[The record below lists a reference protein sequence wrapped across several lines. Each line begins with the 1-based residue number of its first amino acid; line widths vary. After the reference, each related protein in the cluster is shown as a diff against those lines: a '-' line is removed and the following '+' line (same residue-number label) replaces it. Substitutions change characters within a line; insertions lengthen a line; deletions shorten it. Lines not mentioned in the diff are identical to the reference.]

1 MKPFVILCVL
11 TLAAATF
18 LPPGASAHKSCT
30 VRHDCE
36 DSNLFRGDNVDI
48 DIDDG
53 SIVFTHQDD
62 DETVE
67 IAEDGRLIVNGNPVR
82 LARDQRKLVEEYYET
97 FDGIMEEAKHIGI
110 EGAKIGVNGAKL
122 GIAAAVGALLALGDD
137 RDMEDL
143 EIELD
148 HKSEKIEHMADRL
161 EKRAEKLEAKAARLE
176 DLHGDL
182 RNEIDELDDLGWF

>member
-18 LPPGASAHKSCT
+18 MPLNASAHKICT

-36 DSNLFRGDNVDI
+36 DSNLFRGDNVGVDI
-48 DIDDG
+48 DEG

-67 IAEDGRLIVNGNPVR
+67 ITEDGGLVVNGKPVH

-97 FDGIMEEAKHIGI
+97 FDGIMEEAKHIGL

-148 HKSEKIEHMADRL
+148 HKSEKIERMADRL
-161 EKRAEKLEAKAARLE
+161 EKRAAKLEAEAERLE
-176 DLHGDL
+176 NLHGDL

>member
-11 TLAAATF
+11 TFAAVAWM
-18 LPPGASAHKSCT
+18 PVSASAHKNIT
-30 VRHDCE
+30 IGHDCE
-36 DSNLFRGDNVDI
+36 DSHLFRGDNVDV
-48 DIDDG
+48 DIDDS
-53 SIVFTHQDD
+53 SIVFTHEKD

-67 IAEDGRLIVNGNPVR
+67 ITEDGGLIVNGSPVN
-82 LARDQRKLVEEYYET
+82 LARDQRELVENYYET
-97 FDGIMEEAKHIGI
+97 FDGIVEKAKHIGI

-148 HKSEKIEHMADRL
+148 RKSEKIERMAERL
-161 EKRAEKLEAKAARLE
+161 EKRAKKLEVEAERLE

-182 RNEIDELDDLGWF
+182 RNEIDELGDLGWF